1 MININQA
8 IIAGNVAKEPE
19 LRYTKTGKPVVT
31 FTVATNRYVNDQQ
44 EKPQYHRI
52 VSWID
57 AETHAGLLKGD
68 FVTIIGE
75 IRNRAYEKDGQ
86 KRYIT
91 EIVAMNITVA
101 ASSSKESNFSNF
113 SNNEEN
119 IPF

>member
-1 MININQA
+1 MNSVQIL
-8 IIAGNVAKEPE
+8 GNLARDPE

-75 IRNRAYEKDGQ
+75 IRNRA
-86 KRYIT
+86 
-91 EIVAMNITVA
+91 
-101 ASSSKESNFSNF
+101 
-113 SNNEEN
+113 
-119 IPF
+119 